1 MELFVPVSVVDTKDM
16 WLWGILIIVSETVT
30 EFSIIVFFFKKN
42 IEGPLLP
49 SFKNIL

>member
-1 MELFVPVSVVDTKDM
+1 M
-16 WLWGILIIVSETVT
+16 GILTIVSETVT
-30 EFSIIVFFFKKN
+30 EFSIIVNFFLKKN